1 MLYWNLPKVEF
12 SLLLVCQ
19 LQLEIDLPS
28 SRSELVEKK
37 ITKYVMLMSVIQGP
51 LDIVLLCLE
60 NPHFSSLPIPISQ
73 TFEISSSIRQS
84 LNVCLYR
91 MYHKSLFF
99 YHGSISIISF
109 LTVDAMFFLFFSW
122 SPRRV

>member
-19 LQLEIDLPS
+19 LQLERDLPS

-60 NPHFSSLPIPISQ
+60 NPHLSSLPIPISQ
-73 TFEISSSIRQS
+73 NFEISSSKGEQEI
-84 LNVCLYR
+84 
-91 MYHKSLFF
+91 
-99 YHGSISIISF
+99 
-109 LTVDAMFFLFFSW
+109 
-122 SPRRV
+122 